1 MLSHVVLGLLRD
13 GESAHGY
20 ELTLRYR
27 TRSGTGIASG
37 SVYREVAS
45 LLRRGLIEPMP
56 NPPGADARRQPYG
69 ITDRGRAQFDQ
80 WLTAPVDEDL
90 DERVIF
96 LGLLL
101 PETRT
106 RLFATWREQLSRR
119 IRHLELQSPGVED
132 GALPA
137 RSGVVQLKEVLQSRR
152 IRQLQAELAF
162 LRDTEETMPIV
173 AVGVQDPR
181 WSEHRVARRQPAA

>member
-1 MLSHVVLGLLRD
+1 MLSHVILGLLRD

-27 TRSGTGIASG
+27 TRSGAGIASG

-45 LLRRGLIEPMP
+45 LLRRALIEPTP

-69 ITDRGRAQFDQ
+69 ITDRGRVHFDQ

-90 DERVIF
+90 PERVLF
-96 LGLLL
+96 LGMLR
-101 PETRT
+101 PDTRAG
-106 RLFATWREQLSRR
+106 LFAAWREQLSRR
-119 IRHLELQSPGVED
+119 VRHLELQAPS
-132 GALPA
+132 LPESA
-137 RSGVVQLKEVLQSRR
+137 ASAPAGVVQLKEVLQSRR

-162 LRDTEETMPIV
+162 LDDTEATLRADAARGP
-173 AVGVQDPR
+173 DPH
-181 WSEHRVARRQPAA
+181 WSERGMVGRQPAA

>member
-1 MLSHVVLGLLRD
+1 MLSHVILGLLRN

-27 TRSGTGIASG
+27 TRSGAGIASG

-80 WLTAPVDEDL
+80 WLTAPVDEYL
-90 DERVIF
+90 PERVIF
-96 LGLLL
+96 LGMLR
-101 PETRT
+101 PDTRAG
-106 RLFATWREQLSRR
+106 LFATWREQLSRR
-119 IRHLELQSPGVED
+119 VRHLELQSPGFD
-132 GALPA
+132 GDALPA
-137 RSGVVQLKEVLQSRR
+137 RPGVVQLKEVLQSRR
-152 IRQLQAELAF
+152 IRQLQAELG
-162 LRDTEETMPIV
+162 IKK
-173 AVGVQDPR
+173 
-181 WSEHRVARRQPAA
+181 